1 MFPISSRIKPLLK
14 IGIEPFQHLFVNAPH
29 GIAVSA
35 VAGSPL
41 EQSKASGRVSGNR
54 FGVLSPARV
63 LISLNWTVALQL
75 CLQRLNLSL
84 HLG

>member
-1 MFPISSRIKPLLK
+1 LKSLLLSFPK
-14 IGIEPFQHLFVNAPH
+14 IEAIE
-29 GIAVSA
+29 GIAVS
-35 VAGSPL
+35 VWAGSPL

-54 FGVLSPARV
+54 FGVLSPAHA

-75 CLQRLNLSL
+75 GLQRLNLSL